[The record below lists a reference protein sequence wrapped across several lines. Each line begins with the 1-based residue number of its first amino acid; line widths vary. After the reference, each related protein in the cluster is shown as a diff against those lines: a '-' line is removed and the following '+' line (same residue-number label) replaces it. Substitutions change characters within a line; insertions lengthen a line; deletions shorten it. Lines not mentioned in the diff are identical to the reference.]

1 MTSQR
6 ESKEVKN
13 GLFSF
18 LASWQPDIGV
28 RNHHFH
34 YYSKEKKRF
43 GKVIWSRN
51 WAERAASLFASF
63 KLLCILGSACFERG
77 ICRNM
82 TPMKWKC
89 EHLSSKT
96 ASSPL
101 SSPQVC
107 PVSLSCHH
115 AGAPSTWRAAL
126 VCRSAACWPSGAG
139 RATSWWAATRYTAA
153 SRKAKLSG
161 ATTCPSVKVRCF
173 FCFVLFWF
181 PKRNFLYTFFA
192 CSLFC
197 FHCFFRS

>member
-18 LASWQPDIGV
+18 LASWQPEIGV

-34 YYSKEKKRF
+34 YYSKKKEN
-43 GKVIWSRN
+43 IWKTNLSRN
-51 WAERAASLFASF
+51 WTERAASLFASF
-63 KLLCILGSACFERG
+63 KLLYIMGSACFERG

-126 VCRSAACWPSGAG
+126 ACRSAACWPSGAG

-173 FCFVLFWF
+173 FLFCFVLIS
-181 PKRNFLYTFFA
+181 KATFFVYFL
-192 CSLFC
+192 CM
-197 FHCFFRS
+197 